1 MKRSIALFS
10 MTAAAA
16 IAVAC
21 SSNKPNP
28 PMTPSTPVDAGSE
41 AGAVTAL
48 PPDGGLVVAD
58 AGSSGPAMPTFFTDA
73 GGGTGPATPPGPAM
87 TEQAMDVALDA
98 LLAAAATK
106 NAPKMAEEG
115 QPGHQTMKEGDHWAM
130 MIQMQPNRC
139 YTIVATA
146 LPGTISQLDLHL
158 YGPPF
163 YNVEAGKSGATDKA
177 LPIIGKGTAALCP
190 MLPLAVPYKLD
201 VVATKGAGRMGVK
214 VYSRSK

>member
-1 MKRSIALFS
+1 MKRTIALLS
-10 MTAAAA
+10 CTAAAA

-28 PMTPSTPVDAGSE
+28 PMTPSTPADAG
-41 AGAVTAL
+41 ADAADVTGTA
-48 PPDGGLVVAD
+48 PDGGPEVAD
-58 AGSSGPAMPTFFTDA
+58 AGGPTMPTFFTDA
-73 GGGTGPATPPGPAM
+73 GAGPAAPSM
-87 TEQAMDVALDA
+87 TDQAMDVAIDA

-115 QPGHQTMKEGDHWAM
+115 QPGHQTMKEGEHWAM
-130 MIQMQPNRC
+130 MVQMQPNRC

-146 LPGTISQLDLHL
+146 LPGTITDLQLHL

-163 YNVEAGKSGATDKA
+163 YNVEAGKSGANDKA
-177 LPIIGKGTAALCP
+177 LPVIGKGTAALCP
-190 MLPLAVPYKLD
+190 ILPIAVPYKLD
-201 VVATKGAGRMGVK
+201 VVAAKGAGRMGVK